1 MKTATEDTKEEIWI
15 LVNMDKVSSISK
27 ENKIIKI
34 NIFLSHQTKPTRDK
48 QNVYASMLYM
58 IDSWHV

>member
-1 MKTATEDTKEEIWI
+1 MKTATEGTKEEIWI
-15 LVNMDKVSSISK
+15 LVNMNKVSSISK

-48 QNVYASMLYM
+48 
-58 IDSWHV
+58 